1 MQHRRIISKLNRVS
15 CIILD
20 ITSPNDITMEDSKKD
35 ELTVDSEEKEDEQD
49 KQPTESDDNKT
60 NDREKGRPLSTLV
73 KATLS
78 FCHLNALRFP
88 RLFLLQLRN
97 VPQFSL

>member
-1 MQHRRIISKLNRVS
+1 MQHRRIISILNMVS

-49 KQPTESDDNKT
+49 KQTTESDYNKT
-60 NDREKGRPLSTLV
+60 NNKEKGRTPSTLV
-73 KATLS
+73 KVTLS
-78 FCHLNALRFP
+78 FCHLNALRF
-88 RLFLLQLRN
+88 Q
-97 VPQFSL
+97 